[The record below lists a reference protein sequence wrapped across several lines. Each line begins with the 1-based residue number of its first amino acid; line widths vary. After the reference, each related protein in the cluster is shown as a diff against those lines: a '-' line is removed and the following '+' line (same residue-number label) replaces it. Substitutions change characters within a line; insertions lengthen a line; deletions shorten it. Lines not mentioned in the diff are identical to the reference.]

1 MADPAGSS
9 AQLLSVARAGSLEAL
24 GRLLDG
30 YRDYL
35 LLIAQRE
42 LDPELKAKGG
52 ASDLVQ
58 ETFLEAQRD
67 FAQFH
72 GESEAELLAWL
83 RQLLLNNVANFT
95 RHFRETAKRCVDR
108 EVSLEGDRSSFNQAT
123 GVANGEPSP
132 SDVAVRPEQAEAVE
146 RALARLPD
154 DYRAVLQL
162 RYREELPFEEVA
174 QRLGRSV
181 NAVRKLWARALER
194 FQQEMGTPP

>member
-1 MADPAGSS
+1 MADPAQGPEH
-9 AQLLSVARAGSLEAL
+9 LLSLVRAGSRDAL

-42 LDPELKAKGG
+42 LDGDLKAKGG

-72 GESEAELLAWL
+72 GAGEAELLAWL
-83 RQLLLNNVANFT
+83 RQLLLNNLANFT
-95 RHFRETAKRCVDR
+95 RHFRETAKRGVDR
-108 EVSLEGDRSSFNQAT
+108 EMPLGADRSSLNPAAAVVGDAPT
-123 GVANGEPSP
+123 P
-132 SDVAVRPEQAEAVE
+132 SDVAVQHEQAEAVQ
-146 RALARLPD
+146 RALDRLPD
-154 DYRAVLQL
+154 DYREVLLL
-162 RYREELPFEEVA
+162 RYREDLPFEEVA

-181 NAVRKLWARALER
+181 NAVRKLWARALDR
-194 FQQEMGTPP
+194 FQEEMRTPP

>member
-1 MADPAGSS
+1 MADPAQGPEH
-9 AQLLSVARAGSLEAL
+9 LLHLVRAGSRDAL

-42 LDPELKAKGG
+42 LDPDLKAKGG

-72 GESEAELLAWL
+72 GASEAELLAWL

-95 RHFRETAKRCVDR
+95 RQFRETAKRCVDR
-108 EVSLEGDRSSFNQAT
+108 EVSLGGDRSSFNQAAE
-123 GVANGEPSP
+123 VAGDAPTP
-132 SDVAVRPEQAEAVE
+132 SDVAVRHEQAEAVE
-146 RALARLPD
+146 RALARMPD

-174 QRLGRSV
+174 QRMSRSA
-181 NAVRKLWARALER
+181 NAVRKLWAR
-194 FQQEMGTPP
+194 